1 MARPKSIDIAREL
14 NNVLSVRWLRRT
26 ARELGMVVRQ
36 RKVDAASFVYA
47 LIFGVSV
54 GSGRSLAS
62 LRRFFMLST
71 DTVLAPSSFYKR
83 FTKETVVVLRA
94 ALDHVL
100 ERVWSARAADA
111 PEVLGAFKDLLA
123 TDGSIL
129 RLHDF
134 LAKRWRASRTN
145 HTQAA
150 ARLHLVMSVVGH
162 GARRV
167 ALTGERAS
175 ERDVLKVGP
184 WIRGH
189 LLLMDLGY
197 YCFGLF
203 DRVDRHGGFFLS
215 RLKSNANLRIIQDNR
230 RSSSPSAVE
239 LTGQMLASVR
249 EGLGRAVVD
258 VMVEVK
264 VPRGRKIRGRQRRKA
279 RQFRMVGIRHDAT
292 RSFHWYITNIP
303 LECLEAEQMGTVYAM
318 RWEVELVFRELKSQL
333 GLGELSSSNQ
343 HVIESLIYAAV
354 IGLLQSRRLWQVL
367 RARGRGRIR
376 ISERRVTEMLRVFAL
391 EVVTAMLRCQDRV
404 RLRRRWHRLLWA
416 ESCDPNRT
424 RALSRDLVMVG

>member
-1 MARPKSIDIAREL
+1 MARPKSIDIAGEL

-36 RKVDAASFVYA
+36 RKIDAASFVYS
-47 LIFGVSV
+47 LIFGVSS

-71 DTVLAPSSFYKR
+71 GMVVAPSSFYKR
-83 FTKETVVVLRA
+83 FTMETVAVLRT

-100 ERVWSARAADA
+100 EQVRSARSDA
-111 PEVLGAFKDLLA
+111 EEVLGEFKDLLA
-123 TDGSIL
+123 TDGTVL
-129 RLHDF
+129 RLHDH

-162 GARRV
+162 GAHRV

-175 ERDVLKVGP
+175 ERKILKVGR
-184 WIRGH
+184 WIGGH

-197 YCFGLF
+197 YSFGLF
-203 DRVDRHGGFFLS
+203 DQIDRHGGFFLS

-230 RSSSPSAVE
+230 PSSSPSAVE
-239 LTGQMLASVR
+239 LAGQMLASIR
-249 EGLGRAVVD
+249 WGLRRAVVD
-258 VMVEVK
+258 VVVEVK
-264 VPRGRKIRGRQRRKA
+264 VPQGRKIRGRGRRKA
-279 RQFRMVGIRHDAT
+279 RQFRMVGIRHDET
-292 RSFHWYITNIP
+292 RSYHWYITNIP
-303 LECLEAEQMGTVYAM
+303 LQWVEGERMGTLYAM

-333 GLGELSSSNQ
+333 GLGELTSSNQ
-343 HVIESLIYAAV
+343 YVVESLIYATV
-354 IGLLQSRRLWQVL
+354 IALLQSRRLWQLL
-367 RARGRGRIR
+367 RARARGGIR

-424 RALSRDLVMVG
+424 RALTRDPVMVG

>member
-1 MARPKSIDIAREL
+1 MARPKSIDIAGEL

-36 RKVDAASFVYA
+36 RKVDAASFVYS

-83 FTKETVVVLRA
+83 FTEETVAVLHA

-100 ERVWSARAADA
+100 EEVRSTRTDA
-111 PEVLGAFKDLLA
+111 QEVLGAFKDLLA
-123 TDGSIL
+123 TDGTVL
-129 RLHDF
+129 RLHDL

-150 ARLHLVMSVVGH
+150 ARLHLVMSVIGH

-175 ERDVLKVGP
+175 ERDILKVGP

-197 YCFGLF
+197 YSFGLF
-203 DRVDRHGGFFLS
+203 DRIDRHGGFFLS

-230 RSSSPSAVE
+230 PSSSPSAVE
-239 LTGQMLASVR
+239 LTGQMLASIR
-249 EGLGRAVVD
+249 HGLGRAVVD

-292 RSFHWYITNIP
+292 RSYHWYITNIP
-303 LECLEAEQMGTVYAM
+303 LQWVDGEQMGTLYAM
-318 RWEVELVFRELKSQL
+318 RWEVELIFRELKSQL
-333 GLGELSSSNQ
+333 GLGELSSSNP
-343 HVIESLIYAAV
+343 HVVESLICAAV
-354 IGLLQSRRLWQVL
+354 IGLLQSRRLWQLL
-367 RARGRGRIR
+367 RARARGTIR